1 MPTKSSN
8 KRAQA
13 ASRASKGAAK
23 SGAKKSTKASAKAAQ
38 TGAKKSAKAA
48 KRGTTKTTNAAK
60 ATKAK
65 PAKGKA
71 PKPAG
76 AGQAKRITSV
86 TTGGIQISDIQIVPY
101 DGPDA
106 EDNIACRPKSPLNL
120 IPDIL
125 ARVNVDIDP
134 FGGSFTVTLV
144 FNTLF
149 GILPGTI
156 AGCNSDGLTYLPERS
171 ANIAS
176 VGPPE
181 YIGSPVKRVRVKIFP
196 LNPSQPLPFTFGF
209 RLRFTQNISGPD
221 LFKHFRKNGSVKVR

>member
-1 MPTKSSN
+1 MATKSSN
-8 KRAQA
+8 KGAKA
-13 ASRASKGAAK
+13 VSRAGTGAAK
-23 SGAKKSTKASAKAAQ
+23 TGAQKSTKASAKAAK
-38 TGAKKSAKAA
+38 TGAQKRAKAA
-48 KRGTTKTTNAAK
+48 KPGTTK

-65 PAKGKA
+65 AAKGKA
-71 PKPAG
+71 PQSAG
-76 AGQAKRITSV
+76 TGQAKRLSSV

-106 EDNIACRPKSPLNL
+106 EDNIACRPRSTLTLVPG
-120 IPDIL
+120 IL

-134 FGGSFTVTLV
+134 VGGSFTVTLV

-171 ANIAS
+171 SNIAS

-196 LNPSQPLPFTFGF
+196 LNPQQPLPFTFGF
-209 RLRFTQNISGPD
+209 RLRFTQNIGGPD
-221 LFKHFRKNGSVKVR
+221 LPKHLRKNGSVKVR

>member
-1 MPTKSSN
+1 MATKSS
-8 KRAQA
+8 
-13 ASRASKGAAK
+13 SKGRKATSTARK
-23 SGAKKSTKASAKAAQ
+23 GATKKAAQ
-38 TGAKKSAKAA
+38 KAAPKGARTNAKAV
-48 KRGTTKTTNAAK
+48 KRGTTKATKAAK

-65 PAKGKA
+65 PAQGKA
-71 PKPAG
+71 PKTSG
-76 AGQAKRITSV
+76 AGQAKRLGSV

-106 EDNIACRPKSPLNL
+106 EDNIACRPRSPLNL

-125 ARVNVDIDP
+125 SRVNVEIDP
-134 FGGSFTVTLV
+134 VDGRFVVTLV

-149 GILPGTI
+149 GIVPGTVP
-156 AGCNSDGLTYLPERS
+156 GCNSDGLTYLPERS

-181 YIGSPVKRVRVKIFP
+181 YIGSPVKRVKVKIFP
-196 LNPSQPLPFTFGF
+196 LNPQQPLPFTFGF